1 MRIFSGTLS
10 FLLLF
15 GSAARPQVV
24 PLVPGDGEK
33 RVLVPL
39 TAVNSAWRQA
49 ADFDDA
55 AWTAVSGG
63 AGYDDSGLYGPW
75 IGLDLGAAMKT
86 DAAGQDRTAMMR
98 ARFTVTEAMA
108 AASQSLTLKVR
119 YDDGFTAFLNG
130 RRIADANAPPNAR
143 YNARATA
150 GHEAGAEPRLF
161 DITASLP
168 DLAIGTNLL
177 ALQGFNAA
185 PGDPDFLLWVSLE
198 LDTTPPPPVS
208 SNLPLVCVRTRGRR
222 LVPEQRVTVDLSV
235 IDRGP
240 GVRNRTT
247 DPPNVYSGPAGMEIR
262 GQSSA
267 GYPKNSYNLETRN
280 ADGTGRNTPLLGFPR
295 ENDWVLYGPYVDR
308 SLMRNAILYRLS
320 NRMGRYASRTRFCEL
335 VLNGR
340 PRGVYVL
347 MEKIK
352 RDRGRV
358 AVAEL
363 TAGDVAGDALT
374 GGYIVK
380 IDKPGD
386 GYFMSAFPPWPGAF
400 QRIAYQYHDPADDV
414 LRPEQKAYISGF
426 IGEFETVM
434 NGPDAADPENGWARF
449 IDADAFADHFILNE
463 ICKNVDGYRLSA
475 FFSKERDSRGGRL
488 AAGPVWDM
496 DLGIGNADYYGAEG
510 PGDWQIDNL
519 TSLPQAMA
527 DGSPP
532 PFFWKKLLEDPA
544 FRNRVRARWQS
555 LRKTVLSTENVLAL
569 VDAMADTLTEAQAR
583 NFEMWPGPG
592 ERGEGFWPVPSV
604 FYSFRSYRDEINYL
618 KYWLSARFDWMDE
631 AIASFSP
638 DSGLPGFEPESFGLD
653 ANYPNPFNAATTIRF
668 SLASAGHAEVTVFDV
683 IGRRVRT
690 LVREKL
696 SAGTHVRVWNGF
708 GDSGEAAQSGV
719 YVYRLQAAGRTI
731 SKKMILMK

>member
-1 MRIFSGTLS
+1 MRILLGTLS
-10 FLLLF
+10 LVLLF
-15 GSAARPQVV
+15 GSAGRSQIVQ
-24 PLVPGDGEK
+24 LVPGNGEK

-39 TAVNSAWRQA
+39 TSVNSAWRQA
-49 ADFDDA
+49 AAFDDA
-55 AWTAVSGG
+55 AWTAASGG

-75 IGLDLGAAMKT
+75 IGLDLKAEMVT
-86 DAAGQDRTAMMR
+86 DAVGADRTAMMR

-108 AASQSLTLKVR
+108 AAAQSLTLKVR

-143 YNARATA
+143 FNSRATA
-150 GHEAGAEPRLF
+150 SREAGAEPAEF
-161 DITASLP
+161 DLTPSVP
-168 DLAIGTNLL
+168 DLNVGTNLL

-185 PGDPDFLLWVSLE
+185 PGDPDFLLWVSLD

-208 SNLPLVCVRTRGRR
+208 SNLPLVCVRTRGRS
-222 LVPEQRVTVDLSV
+222 LSPEARTIVELSV

-240 GVRNRTT
+240 GIRNWTT

-267 GYPKNSYNLETRN
+267 GYPKKSYNIETRN
-280 ADGTGRNTPLLGFPR
+280 ADGTSRNVPLLGFPR

-308 SLMRNAILYRLS
+308 SLMRNALLYRLS
-320 NRMGRYASRTRFCEL
+320 GRMGRYASRTRFCEL

-352 RDRGRV
+352 RDRNRV

-363 TAGDVAGDALT
+363 DSGDTAGDALT

-380 IDKPGD
+380 IDKPGND
-386 GYFMSAFPPWPGAF
+386 FFMSSVPPWPGAF
-400 QRIAYQYHDPADDV
+400 QRVSYQYHDPADDV
-414 LRPEQKAYISGF
+414 LRPEQKTYISGF
-426 IGEFETVM
+426 IREFETVM
-434 NGPDAADPENGWARF
+434 NGQDAADPVNGWARF

-463 ICKNVDGYRLSA
+463 ISKNVDGYRLSA
-475 FFSKERDSRGGRL
+475 FFSKERDSRSGRL

-519 TSLPQAMA
+519 TSHPQAMA
-527 DGSPP
+527 DLSPP
-532 PFFWKKLLEDPA
+532 PFFWKTLLEDPA
-544 FRNRVRARWQS
+544 FRSRVRVRWQS

-583 NFEMWPGPG
+583 NFDMWPGPG
-592 ERGEGFWPVPSV
+592 EHGEGFWPVPRV
-604 FYSFRSYRDEINYL
+604 FNSFRTYQDEINYL
-618 KYWLSARFDWMDE
+618 KYWLSARFEWMDE
-631 AIASFSP
+631 EIDSFDP
-638 DSGLPGFEPESFGLD
+638 DSGVPGPGPESFGLE

-668 SLASAGHAEVTVFDV
+668 SLASAGPAEVTVFNV
-683 IGRRVRT
+683 IGRSVRT
-690 LVREKL
+690 LVLEKL
-696 SAGTHVRVWNGF
+696 PAGTHALVWDGF
-708 GDSGEAAQSGV
+708 SESGEALQSGV
-719 YVYRLQAAGRTI
+719 YIYRLQAGGRTM
-731 SKKMILMK
+731 SRKLILMK

>member
-1 MRIFSGTLS
+1 MRRLFAILC
-10 FLLLF
+10 LVLLF
-15 GSAARPQVV
+15 GSAGRSQIV
-24 PLVPGDGEK
+24 PLVPGDGPI
-33 RVLVPL
+33 RILVPL
-39 TAVNSAWRQA
+39 TTVNSAWRQNA
-49 ADFDDA
+49 YFDDA
-55 AWTAVSGG
+55 AWMNGTGG
-63 AGYDDSGLYGPW
+63 AGYDDSGLYAPW
-75 IGLDLGAAMKT
+75 IGLNLKAAMVT
-86 DAAGQDRTAMMR
+86 DAAGSDRTAMMR

-143 YNARATA
+143 YNSRATA
-150 GHEAGAEPRLF
+150 GHEAGAEPAVF
-161 DITASLP
+161 DITASVP
-168 DLAIGTNLL
+168 ELAVGTNLL

-208 SNLPLVCVRTRGRR
+208 SNLPLVCVRTRGRS
-222 LVPEQRVTVDLSV
+222 LAPEVRTTVDLSV

-240 GVRNRTT
+240 GVRNWTT
-247 DPPNVYSGPAGMEIR
+247 DPPNVYSGPAAMEIR
-262 GQSSA
+262 GQSSS
-267 GYPKNSYNLETRN
+267 GYPKKSYNLETRN
-280 ADGTGRNTPLLGFPR
+280 ADGTSRNVPLLGFPR

-308 SLMRNAILYRLS
+308 SLMRNALLYRLS

-352 RDRGRV
+352 RDRNRV

-363 TAGDVAGDALT
+363 NADDTAGDALT

-380 IDKPGD
+380 IDKPGND
-386 GYFMSAFPPWPGAF
+386 FFMSSVPPWPGAF
-400 QRIAYQYHDPADDV
+400 QRVSYQYHDPADDV

-426 IGEFETVM
+426 IREFETAM
-434 NGPDAADPENGWARF
+434 NGPDAADPENGWACF

-463 ICKNVDGYRLSA
+463 ISKNVDGYRLSA
-475 FFSKERDSRGGRL
+475 FFSKERDSRGGKL

-496 DLGIGNADYYGAEG
+496 DLGVGNADYYGAEG

-519 TSLPQAMA
+519 TSHPQAMA
-527 DGSPP
+527 DNSPP

-544 FRNRVRARWQS
+544 FRSRVRVRWQS
-555 LRKTVLSTENVLAL
+555 LRKTVLATESVLAL
-569 VDAMADTLTEAQAR
+569 VDAMADTLAEAQAR
-583 NFEMWPGPG
+583 NFGMWPGPG
-592 ERGEGFWPVPSV
+592 ERGEGFWPVPAV

-638 DSGLPGFEPESFGLD
+638 DSGLPGFKPESFGLE

-668 SLASAGHAEVTVFDV
+668 SLASAGPAEVTVFDV

-696 SAGTHVRVWNGF
+696 PAGPHALVWDGF
-708 GDSGEAAQSGV
+708 SDSGEPTQSGV
-719 YVYRLQAAGRTI
+719 YVYSLQTADRTI